1 MSKKWF
7 VSRGDNTRGPLTSDE
22 VKQMALTGILHVS
35 DMVRPAESSDWRQAG
50 TIAGLFSAELSEAR
64 TPPPLPQLNPETSV
78 HPSSPTNSPEVSKLH
93 QSTAKAAETMQTGL
107 ADIMSTAKQ
116 AKELASAHVR
126 KTQITQLILPKAY
139 LTLGK
144 DVFSS
149 ERFQDELSVLFQRI
163 TATNDEI
170 AKVKASTKERPQA
183 TDIKGKLQTGA
194 ASLLAQGQAAKL
206 GLQRDSQFRA
216 LGKKSFELH
225 GTESGTSDVVSPIT
239 TALDELQ
246 KIDARIAESSS
257 GEKVP
262 LWQRLPIAA
271 FLTLCCFPVGLYLLW
286 YNPRISRRTKLVWGG
301 GFAAFLIF
309 AMIIGQMMAAK
320 AREELAAANQLWS
333 SGDQQAAI
341 FKYRTLVNDNLSMIP
356 DSDRSLVLGRVIDF
370 DAESGNSSSVEELLK
385 LAEDKHIV
393 PSVSSEKARSLQE
406 KWLAVSRKAQES
418 EAATGTVRDATTQ
431 KVGASSLGPSDSR
444 QQLTAMASG
453 EFNRLLAAIEAQDA
467 EKIAE
472 LLKQADGYSLFTRSE
487 IAALSRPQPQS
498 GRKKK
503 DPPSSNVTCYRDS
516 RKGDDSRI
524 DWADFCTKGNKNQY
538 KTIQFDWYGKTPNTI
553 EKIVFH
559 NNGIDTAISIDSQGN
574 RVTYVHC
581 DKPGVTR
588 LEMVPDTRRV
598 WNTTRNMYEMQEFI
612 RHETYTPPSGKLYQ
626 IIFDKDEGRVR
637 INRGNWD

>member
-50 TIAGLFSAELSEAR
+50 TITGLFSAELSEAR

-78 HPSSPTNSPEVSKLH
+78 HPSSPTNSPEVRKLH
-93 QSTAKAAETMQTGL
+93 PSTAKAVETMQTGL

-126 KTQITQLILPKAY
+126 KTQITQFILPKAY

-170 AKVKASTKERPQA
+170 SKIATTARERPQA
-183 TDIKGKLQTGA
+183 TDIKGKLQTVA

-257 GEKVP
+257 GEKAP
-262 LWQRLPIAA
+262 LWQRLPVAA

-286 YNPRISRRTKLVWGG
+286 HNPRISRRTKLIRGG
-301 GFAAFLIF
+301 GFSAVLLF
-309 AMIIGQMMAAK
+309 AIIMAQMTAAK
-320 AREELAAANQLWS
+320 AREELAAAHQLWS
-333 SGDQQAAI
+333 LGDQQAAI
-341 FKYRTLVNDNLSMIP
+341 SKYRTLVNDSLSIIP
-356 DSDRSLVLGRVIDF
+356 ESDRSLVLGRVIDF
-370 DAESGNSSSVEELLK
+370 DAESGNTLSVESLLK
-385 LAEDKHIV
+385 LAEDKNIV
-393 PSVSSEKARSLQE
+393 PSVSSEKARSIQE
-406 KWLAVSRKAQES
+406 TWLADQRRLAQQKAEAERERMVKDTVQQASPDSNSAQPTEAPLRRYDRPAENVYRFTLPKKSQYTDDEFQALNLTGATPKQVLEHFGKPDRVHKKQSYNDAGDFRSSKES
-418 EAATGTVRDATTQ
+418 WNYYHLVRH
-431 KVGASSLGPSDSR
+431 SLTEEP
-444 QQLTAMASG
+444 LTLLIY
-453 EFNRLLAAIEAQDA
+453 FNY
-467 EKIAE
+467 
-472 LLKQADGYSLFTRSE
+472 ADGKVV
-487 IAALSRPQPQS
+487 A
-498 GRKKK
+498 
-503 DPPSSNVTCYRDS
+503 
-516 RKGDDSRI
+516 
-524 DWADFCTKGNKNQY
+524 
-538 KTIQFDWYGKTPNTI
+538 
-553 EKIVFH
+553 
-559 NNGIDTAISIDSQGN
+559 
-574 RVTYVHC
+574 
-581 DKPGVTR
+581 
-588 LEMVPDTRRV
+588 
-598 WNTTRNMYEMQEFI
+598 
-612 RHETYTPPSGKLYQ
+612 HEVL
-626 IIFDKDEGRVR
+626 
-637 INRGNWD
+637 